1 MSLAQPALSARS
13 ACAATLHNRLGRT
26 LGLMFLLTLMVLSS
40 ACGTKVTRVDSD
52 TVTDLSGQWNDTDSR
67 LVSREMIDDVLS
79 RPWVS
84 NYTRLHKRP
93 PTVIVG
99 EVRNLS
105 HEHIN
110 TRTFISDLERELINS
125 GEIDFVASATE
136 RTAVRDERLDQDL
149 HAREETRKAMG
160 QETGADFMLQGTI
173 NTIID
178 AVDGEQARFYQIDLT
193 LIDMLSN
200 RKVWVGQ
207 KKIKKTIQKSG
218 WRL

>member
-1 MSLAQPALSARS
+1 MSLPQRTLFARS
-13 ACAATLHNRLGRT
+13 ACAVPMHNRLART
-26 LGLMFLLTLMVLSS
+26 LGLLFLLSLMVLSS
-40 ACGTKVTRVDSD
+40 ACGTKVTRVDTE
-52 TVTDLSGQWNDTDSR
+52 TVTDLSGEWNDTDSR

-84 NYTRLHKRP
+84 DYTRKYNRP

-99 EVRNLS
+99 EIRNLS

-136 RTAVRDERLDQDL
+136 RTAVRDERVDQDL

-173 NTIID
+173 NTIVD
-178 AVDGEQARFYQIDLT
+178 AVKGEQVRFYQVDLT

-200 RKVWVGQ
+200 RKVWIGQ
-207 KKIKKTIQKSG
+207 KKIKKSIQKSG